1 MDSVETQGHRFWSL
15 LRGQRAQPSHAL
27 TLLFGFTF
35 AGEALGGRTDD
46 SLLWSPRE
54 SILKGLFVL
63 LASTCWKLCNH
74 SRS

>member
-1 MDSVETQGHRFWSL
+1 MWKPRAIASGACFMGSV
-15 LRGQRAQPSHAL
+15 PSPL
-27 TLLFGFTF
+27 TLTILFGFAF

-46 SLLWSPRE
+46 SLLWSLGE